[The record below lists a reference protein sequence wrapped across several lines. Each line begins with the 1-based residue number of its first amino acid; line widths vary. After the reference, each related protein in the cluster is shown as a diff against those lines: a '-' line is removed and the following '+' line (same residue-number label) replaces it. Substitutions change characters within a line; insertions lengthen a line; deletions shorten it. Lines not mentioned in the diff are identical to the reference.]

1 MVSAVL
7 RLRCWCKCK
16 VMLLETVELLQ
27 IQTCA
32 VENRAWLAVRQ
43 QGCWKHLVLV
53 GLVLYDLS
61 EW

>member
-1 MVSAVL
+1 
-7 RLRCWCKCK
+7 
-16 VMLLETVELLQ
+16 MLLETVELLQ

-53 GLVLYDLS
+53 GPVLYDLS